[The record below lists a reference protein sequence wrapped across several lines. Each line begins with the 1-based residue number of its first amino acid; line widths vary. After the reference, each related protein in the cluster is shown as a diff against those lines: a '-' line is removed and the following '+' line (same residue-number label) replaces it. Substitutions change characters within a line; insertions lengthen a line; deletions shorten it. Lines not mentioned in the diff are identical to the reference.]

1 MEITVSIVERRWTVF
16 VMAEYI
22 EREAAI
28 KLIAE
33 DKVEITPILC
43 AITPTYTAE
52 QAFDG
57 LNQSCDRH
65 IKFIN
70 SIPSADV
77 QPVKWIPVNEELP
90 TLYHTVLISGRM
102 KYSFEKEYKVFV
114 DVGCLI
120 DEDPISWEMY
130 NDWHE
135 GQEEFAITHWMPLPE
150 PPKDGKPET
159 TYYPPINWCGEELIG
174 DY

>member
-1 MEITVSIVERRWTVF
+1 
-16 VMAEYI
+16 MAEYI

-70 SIPSADV
+70 SIPAADV
-77 QPVKWIPVNEELP
+77 QPVKHGRWIPDEYIYFNCSCCGCVGVRTSAYCP
-90 TLYHTVLISGRM
+90 DCGARM
-102 KYSFEKEYKVFV
+102 
-114 DVGCLI
+114 
-120 DEDPISWEMY
+120 
-130 NDWHE
+130 
-135 GQEEFAITHWMPLPE
+135 
-150 PPKDGKPET
+150 DGET
-159 TYYPPINWCGEELIG
+159 
-174 DY
+174 

>member
-1 MEITVSIVERRWTVF
+1 
-16 VMAEYI
+16 MAEYI

-33 DKVEITPILC
+33 DKVEITPLLC
-43 AITPTYTAE
+43 AITQTYTAE

-77 QPVKWIPVNEELP
+77 QPVIHSRWDKHGYACPCLNCGYDFGYAGTPLEMK
-90 TLYHTVLISGRM
+90 M
-102 KYSFEKEYKVFV
+102 KY
-114 DVGCLI
+114 
-120 DEDPISWEMY
+120 
-130 NDWHE
+130 
-135 GQEEFAITHWMPLPE
+135 EFKYCPNCGARMTWKGG
-150 PPKDGKPET
+150 KDG
-159 TYYPPINWCGEELIG
+159 
-174 DY
+174 

>member
-77 QPVKWIPVNEELP
+77 QPVVKCKDCRYRDPED
-90 TLYHTVLISGRM
+90 HKCDSGQLERA
-102 KYSFEKEYKVFV
+102 
-114 DVGCLI
+114 GCLFPV
-120 DEDPISWEMY
+120 DDNYFCAYGERM
-130 NDWHE
+130 
-135 GQEEFAITHWMPLPE
+135 
-150 PPKDGKPET
+150 DGD
-159 TYYPPINWCGEELIG
+159 NNG
-174 DY
+174 

>member
-1 MEITVSIVERRWTVF
+1 
-16 VMAEYI
+16 MAEYI

-33 DKVEITPILC
+33 DKVEITPLLC
-43 AITPTYTAE
+43 AITQTYTAE

-77 QPVKWIPVNEELP
+77 QPVVHGRWNAIHERGLFSHPDSITYVCSECGKQYY
-90 TLYHTVLISGRM
+90 TLYNMSPLSNYCPDCGARM
-102 KYSFEKEYKVFV
+102 
-114 DVGCLI
+114 DG
-120 DEDPISWEMY
+120 
-130 NDWHE
+130 
-135 GQEEFAITHWMPLPE
+135 E
-150 PPKDGKPET
+150 P
-159 TYYPPINWCGEELIG
+159 
-174 DY
+174 